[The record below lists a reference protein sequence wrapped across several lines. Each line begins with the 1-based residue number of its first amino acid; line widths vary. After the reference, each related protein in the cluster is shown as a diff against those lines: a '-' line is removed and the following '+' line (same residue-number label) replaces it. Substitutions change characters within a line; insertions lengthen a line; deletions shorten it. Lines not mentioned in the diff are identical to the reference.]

1 VERLIVTAERMTV
14 MTVVGA
20 RPQFVKAAAIFRAF
34 ERAASAEG
42 SLRIRHRLVHTGQHY
57 DANMSD
63 VFFRELDLPSPDHE
77 LGVGSGPHGAQTG
90 RMLERVE
97 AVMQR
102 DRPDVLLVVGDTNS
116 TLAGALA
123 AAKLGIPVAHVEAGL
138 RSYRRDMPEEI
149 NRVLT
154 DHVSTLLLCPSDVAV
169 ANLRREGIEQGVHAV
184 GDVMFD
190 VLSRFLPAPAERVR
204 MLGEVGLEPGGY
216 ALATIHRAENT
227 DDRGRLML
235 VLASLERVAS
245 LGLPVVLTAH
255 PRTRRALAD
264 VPAPRGVR
272 IIPPA
277 SYLEMLSLEAS
288 ARIILTDSGGVQK
301 EAYWLGVP
309 CITLRD
315 ETEWTE
321 TVDLGWN
328 VVMGCDPDA
337 VVTAVMRD
345 RPTGPRP
352 PVYGDGHAAD
362 RIVAVLVSRT
372 QRRSHRGP
380 ERVTTSP

>member
-1 VERLIVTAERMTV
+1 M
-14 MTVVGA
+14 G
-20 RPQFVKAAAIFRAF
+20 
-34 ERAASAEG
+34 
-42 SLRIRHRLVHTGQHY
+42 
-57 DANMSD
+57 
-63 VFFRELDLPSPDHE
+63 
-77 LGVGSGPHGAQTG
+77 
-90 RMLERVE
+90 
-97 AVMQR
+97 
-102 DRPDVLLVVGDTNS
+102 
-116 TLAGALA
+116 
-123 AAKLGIPVAHVEAGL
+123 
-138 RSYRRDMPEEI
+138 
-149 NRVLT
+149 LT
-154 DHVSTLLLCPSDVAV
+154 DHVSALLLCPSDVAV

-190 VLSRFLPAPAERVR
+190 VLSRFLPAPADRVR
-204 MLGEVGLEPGGY
+204 MLAELDLEPGGY

-227 DDRGRLML
+227 DDRDRLMS

-245 LGLPVVLTAH
+245 LGLPVVFTAH

-264 VPAPRGVR
+264 VAAPRGVR

-288 ARIILTDSGGVQK
+288 ARAIITDSGGVQK

-328 VVMGCDPDA
+328 VVTGCDPDA
-337 VVTAVMRD
+337 VATAVAP
-345 RPTGPRP
+345 RPADGLAP

-362 RIVAVLVSRT
+362 RIVDLVVSRA
-372 QRRSHRGP
+372 QHPSQVGRQP
-380 ERVTTSP
+380 ERVTSTP